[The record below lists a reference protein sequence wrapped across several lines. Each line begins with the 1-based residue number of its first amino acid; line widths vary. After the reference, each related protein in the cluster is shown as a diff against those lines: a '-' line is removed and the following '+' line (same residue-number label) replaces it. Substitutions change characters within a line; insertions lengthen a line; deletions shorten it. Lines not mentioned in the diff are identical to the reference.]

1 MSLRRSPRKQA
12 VVTLDGQES
21 RIAHDGL
28 AAGHQ
33 YNARNA
39 ANVVQ
44 KRLPS
49 LIELRID
56 AAVRRADQ
64 LATSRRASMKN
75 VVMCVIGPSGP
86 KQGAIDGLVDRF
98 SYLDAGEDTD
108 ATGKRKV
115 DGSLA
120 ATRLGQTTTERWA
133 NERFRQTML
142 LILEFRR
149 EWPVQSLLTAD
160 DADAIR
166 TAVDNALYMATSSNH
181 VGDIYDMNA
190 TVWAI
195 WLVQRA
201 HALKVGGWTVESA
214 DAQRRLSFESLYK
227 WLEQQHSRRDRHDLR
242 NPTTKKVIHR
252 YVLPFKK
259 MLIPPA
265 SNNMFKYRKG
275 AQRLSDWITGGS
287 SDGQAVG
294 LAQGIIG
301 MQPPTVVAAPPN
313 AAHREA
319 RANAAWAR
327 AGGARQ
333 RRSRL
338 RSVVGDSDDAQET
351 RQVIDAVMHASNTYS
366 TDSDDEMAAEL
377 EREMGEGGQESGDG
391 AGPSQVQGGGMALDD
406 IQRELMRDSDVED
419 ALDEF
424 ERQLESGEDGGDG
437 DGAGGDG
444 SVGNGGEGSGG
455 GNGGGAG
462 GDGSVGN
469 RGEGSGGGNGGGA
482 GGDGSVGNGGEGSG
496 GDNGGGAGGSGS
508 VGNGAGASGS
518 GSVGNGD
525 EGSGGGDGGG
535 GGMLTDGDQL
545 SAYEIER
552 RERILQNQARL
563 KDLGLLDEPI
573 VPPRPSSA
581 PRHPR
586 APRVPVDGPRRE
598 SSRLQGKSR
607 PRYAEVDRLDEDEEE
622 EKETL
627 QEQADEPSQGQQP
640 EDEEQQHGRR
650 STHVFSSFER
660 KGFSEQMR
668 ATIKDAL
675 STSTLQGS
683 GLEVVHLMSA
693 TQLPRNKITSTGVKG
708 DADELDRRS
717 DSAGI
722 LVSLKVRDFIS
733 SVLAYRPMVLWK
745 WIAHLH
751 GLDITA
757 LLYRGEIIGATI
769 GFYSKAEHVYLTL
782 VTATHR
788 SLQGGLGVGLFL
800 RRQQLNQLARRLH
813 PDLGPLEVVSLSANP
828 DGANR
833 GAVSFQ
839 RHVFTEKLNYKEL
852 PDAMSVIER
861 IATANPNLGID
872 RILQQDVTPMRFRQ
886 NAE

>member
-1 MSLRRSPRKQA
+1 MSLRRSPREQA
-12 VVTLDGQES
+12 VVTPDVQKS

-33 YNARNA
+33 YNARHA

-214 DAQRRLSFESLYK
+214 EAQRRLSFESLYK

-259 MLIPPA
+259 MLVPPA

-377 EREMGEGGQESGDG
+377 ERQMGEGGQESGDG

-455 GNGGGAG
+455 GNG
-462 GDGSVGN
+462 D
-469 RGEGSGGGNGGGA
+469 
-482 GGDGSVGNGGEGSG
+482 
-496 GDNGGGAGGSGS
+496 GAGGSGS
-508 VGNGAGASGS
+508 VGNGGEGNSGGNGNGAGGN

-607 PRYAEVDRLDEDEEE
+607 PRYAEADKLDEEE
-622 EKETL
+622 EEEEETL

-650 STHVFSSFER
+650 STHAFSSFER

-717 DSAGI
+717 DSVGI

-769 GFYSKAEHVYLTL
+769 GFYSEAEHVYLTL